1 MDSGQCEMPGP
12 RSHYPSWNATE
23 VKSHLQR
30 WQTYC
35 LFKIKSNQEVSVG
48 SKEKPPS
55 FLSLKNSQ
63 TGGEVQDRWVPK
75 IWGDNQWNNWYQTF
89 KNTCFLYAC
98 SVPVTH
104 TPSTLPRFP
113 CPLPS
118 NILTQFWYWGHCK
131 RNWILTERPD
141 CTHPKLIKVS
151 IHNMRPPSP
160 VSWCYAKWS
169 A

>member
-12 RSHYPSWNATE
+12 RVIILLETWLKSKATSKDGKPI
-23 VKSHLQR
+23 VSS
-30 WQTYC
+30 
-35 LFKIKSNQEVSVG
+35 KIKSNQEVSVRREATLI
-48 SKEKPPS
+48 SEFKE
-55 FLSLKNSQ
+55 L
-63 TGGEVQDRWVPK
+63 TDRWWGSRKMSTK

-89 KNTCFLYAC
+89 KTLASYSLFCAC
-98 SVPVTH
+98 HSHSINPT
-104 TPSTLPRFP
+104 TLPY
-113 CPLPS
+113 PLPS

-131 RNWILTERPD
+131 RKWILTERPD

-160 VSWCYAKWS
+160 ASWCDAIWS